1 MPTELERENLH
12 NLDVGDLD
20 VAQRVADRVRIECET
35 RVAVEVDAYFAS
47 RFCAVKMDER
57 VEFDWAVDP

>member
-12 NLDVGDLD
+12 NLD